1 MRLRICIVG
10 GATTLALLAG
20 CAALER
26 GRLVAAEGVGRA
38 AVVECGLS
46 DDQRRKNL
54 DAINGWLIAEGYA
67 IRAVPIDCDGDG
79 IPDLGPTNLRPR
91 F

>member
-1 MRLRICIVG
+1 MKLKICIVG
-10 GATTLALLAG
+10 GSAALAALAG

-46 DDQRRKNL
+46 DDQRKKNL
-54 DAINGWLIAEGYA
+54 DAINSWLIAEGHA
-67 IRAVPIDCDGDG
+67 IRATPIDCDGDG
-79 IPDLGPTNLRPR
+79 FPDLGPFTLRPR
-91 F
+91 L